1 MQDTARGQ
9 KHYLPKTLSTFDL
22 SRLFLRMTFVCN
34 RLQVHHFRA
43 LFEGET
49 SWPLLMALLHTV
61 LSSAAWS
68 LPPKSQEVAHEL

>member
-49 SWPLLMALLHTV
+49 SWPLLMALLHH
-61 LSSAAWS
+61 SSFKRSMVFAA
-68 LPPKSQEVAHEL
+68 KSQEVAHEL